1 MKRPDKLDNI
11 LGNELFKEL
20 KGLVACE
27 LQAAGPFSAL
37 FLVRQTALRRP
48 FRLFSQA
55 AETFAP
61 GLRLYK

>member
-37 FLVRQTALRRP
+37 FLVGQTALRRP
-48 FRLFSQA
+48 FRLF
-55 AETFAP
+55 
-61 GLRLYK
+61 